1 MSDRVRTGELL
12 AAIGA
17 VGLSVLLA
25 FGAWFSYE
33 VVTPSGRFA
42 ITGAVGARHLGWF
55 ALLVT
60 ALAAIAGV
68 LFLVRVLT
76 SETTE
81 RPMLQAPVAYAAA
94 LFALIVDLVRMLIF
108 TPDVTVGGGRMLP
121 ETALPA
127 DIALGG
133 WLGLAA
139 LLLLVVGTWTAMS
152 DERKNTAASKARTE
166 ALLGGIPVRPAPPAG
181 GTPESDADT
190 VAQDEVPDIASEP
203 ASDDDAPSTGDPA

>member
-55 ALLVT
+55 ALLFT
-60 ALAAIAGV
+60 IFAAVAGV
-68 LFLVRVLT
+68 IYLVRVLT

-81 RPMLQAPVAYAAA
+81 RPMLQAPVAYALA

-108 TPDVTVGGGRMLP
+108 TPEVSVRGGDLVRRASF
-121 ETALPA
+121 ET

-133 WLGLAA
+133 WLGLAS

-152 DERKNTAASKARTE
+152 DERKNTEAAKARTA
-166 ALLGGIPVRPAPPAG
+166 ALLGSIPVRPAPPAG

-190 VAQDEVPDIASEP
+190 VAQDEVPDVASEP
-203 ASDDDAPSTGDPA
+203 ASDDAPSTGDPA